1 MNQIVKFLA
10 ALVVALVALPS
21 VAENLEKGIYA
32 DTIAGQMKCLA
43 DVAAG
48 KAKWYKP
55 SLDQPV
61 TSPAFTKRTVAERG
75 ACLVRARVTGDDGN
89 ASQIA
94 TVAVPAGFAY
104 AELISGGKTIE
115 MRMAACNN
123 LFKEVL
129 YPPAVAPAT
138 TSSVAV
144 TTATGAVSVS
154 VTVNNSVTVNA
165 GATAPAATPAATC
178 EADCQAK
185 LAQEKVE
192 KRTDGACVIA
202 FQSSADKTYR
212 FVRFDVKTWEG
223 KPILIGG
230 SVTDATT
237 AKVTGESKM
246 SVVGT
251 GEKNLVYMKPDATG
265 KFDCQ
270 AAFRAVSI
278 PQVLAWTGPR
288 LGLTTACRPV
298 THSGKAS

>member
-1 MNQIVKFLA
+1 MNQVIKFLA
-10 ALVVALVALPS
+10 GFVLALLASSLFAANPS
-21 VAENLEKGIYA
+21 NGVYA
-32 DTIAGQMKCLA
+32 DDHAGMTKCLA
-43 DVAAG
+43 DAAAS
-48 KAKWYKP
+48 KAVGYV
-55 SLDQPV
+55 PV
-61 TSPAFTKRTVAERG
+61 TDSEFKDKTFVQKRIGKGG
-75 ACLVRARVTGDDGN
+75 ACLSGAYVHEDLSGGAPTG
-89 ASQIA
+89 
-94 TVAVPAGFAY
+94 TVFVPEGFLY
-104 AELISGGKTIE
+104 AEKVDNKGFTLY
-115 MRMAACNN
+115 RMVKCSNPFRGIVVPTFAA
-123 LFKEVL
+123 
-129 YPPAVAPAT
+129 AAAPAT

-165 GATAPAATPAATC
+165 GATTPAATC